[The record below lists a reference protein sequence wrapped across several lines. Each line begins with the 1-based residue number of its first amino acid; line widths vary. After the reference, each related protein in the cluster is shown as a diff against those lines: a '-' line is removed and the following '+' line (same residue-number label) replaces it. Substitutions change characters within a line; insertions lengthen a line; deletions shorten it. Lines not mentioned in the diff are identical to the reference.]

1 MSILNR
7 LRLNGHLDDAGL
19 AQVWTE
25 QSLTGV
31 QASQTH
37 LQSCADCRTRFASF
51 CAWADGLRADAFA
64 EAGDA
69 FPAERLAAQQAQILR
84 RLEAAERPTRVIAF
98 PKFSRP
104 MSAGSSLPARWITV
118 AAAAGLIVGI
128 GVGQWMDLRHS
139 FTGIPAATAR
149 LAEPPLSDRP
159 ANPEI
164 RAVSISIREEAFL
177 SEIDASLSRASL
189 PELRAFDAFTPHAG
203 ERPR

>member
-1 MSILNR
+1 MSILNK
-7 LRLNGHLDDAGL
+7 LRLNGHLDDTGL

-31 QASQTH
+31 QASHTH

-51 CAWADGLRADAFA
+51 GAWADGLRADAFA

-84 RLEAAERPTRVIAF
+84 RLEAAERPARVIAF

-118 AAAAGLIVGI
+118 AAVAGLIVGV
-128 GVGQWMDLRHS
+128 GVGQRMDLRHS
-139 FTGIPAATAR
+139 FTEIPATTAR
-149 LAEPPLSDRP
+149 LAKPPLSDRP
-159 ANPEI
+159 VNPEI
-164 RAVSISIREEAFL
+164 RAVSDTIREEAFL
-177 SEIDASLSRASL
+177 SEIDDSLSRASL
-189 PELRAFDAFTPHAG
+189 PELRAFDAFTPRPG